1 MKTIKIEIDD
11 GGECSDN
18 ADTLMYIANR
28 DDKYPYCKLNG
39 SLEER
44 FELVSHPMTL
54 AYHTEHMNWNYARN
68 IQSRKQC
75 IKVTNNG

>member
-1 MKTIKIEIDD
+1 MKIIKFEIDN

-28 DDKYPYCKLNG
+28 DDKNPYYKHDG
-39 SLEER
+39 SLEDG

-54 AYHTEHMNWNYARN
+54 AYHTEHMNLNYARN

-75 IKVTNNG
+75 I